1 MVDLVEPARQP
12 IELFGAGLGTERVP
26 GLRRTPLAV
35 RRGGEVIPAIVW
47 LPPDDAGPPESSSPR
62 AVVLVG
68 HGAGGHKA
76 APLVEG
82 VAGALA
88 RQGCAA
94 LSIDLPYHGDRTP
107 PDEVGLSARERRDRL
122 GLHAWRDRN
131 ARAVPLAVADWQAAL
146 DAAQELDEIRRA
158 SVGYFGLSLGA
169 RYGIPLVAAEPRI
182 TAAVLGLWGYAA
194 ATDPPSVAEAARKIT
209 VPLLFLLQWD
219 DELYPRAG
227 GLALFDLLAS
237 RRKTLRAGPGRHMEI
252 PPAAFA
258 DSVRFLTDELSGE

>member
-1 MVDLVEPARQP
+1 M
-12 IELFGAGLGTERVP
+12 FGASLDREPVE
-26 GLRRTPLAV
+26 GLRRIALRI
-35 RRGGEVIPAIVW
+35 RRGGETIPAIVW
-47 LPPDDAGPPESSSPR
+47 LPPGGPGFPERTGPR
-62 AVVLVG
+62 AIVLVG

-82 VAGALA
+82 VAAALA

-107 PDEVGLSARERRDRL
+107 PDELGLSARERRDRL
-122 GLHAWRDRN
+122 GLHAWRERN

-146 DAAQELDEIRRA
+146 DAAEELDEIRRA
-158 SVGYFGLSLGA
+158 PVGYFGLSLGA

-194 ATDPPSVAEAARKIT
+194 ATDPPSVAEAAGRIT
-209 VPLLFLLQWD
+209 VPLLFLIQWD
-219 DELYPRAG
+219 DELYPREG

-237 RRKTLRAGPGRHMEI
+237 RRKTLRASTGRHMEI
-252 PPAAFA
+252 PPAAIV
-258 DSVRFLTDELSGE
+258 DSIRFLRDELSSGE